1 MGRTL
6 ERRVSWFDA
15 LNVLPLLKTRYRSAR
30 PADYDPRSL
39 DIEIVRNLD
48 DFEALETEW
57 NGLFARAGTSQ
68 QLFQSFN
75 WNWHWCQSYLVENG
89 DAEAKALSIV
99 VGRHA
104 GRIVM
109 IWPLVASYKL
119 GFRQI
124 CWMGAPVTQYSD
136 VLVEAG
142 PFREAWLAEGWRTV
156 CEDLGAH
163 LICMPKVRED
173 AALMDL
179 VRTLDLKPFS
189 RTEAPCA
196 DLTGIGT
203 FDEYAERRSKRERR
217 NRKRQWRRLKDYG
230 SVSIEVLTAGTQTAA
245 AARNAISMKRRWLS
259 RKGLVSKAFAGNGI
273 DHFFSRALSCPERPV
288 NGRVVVLKVKGEV
301 AAVEIGVIC
310 QDRFAPH
317 ISAYSLDPQFANTA
331 AGALVREASIGHC
344 CTSGFATYDLMAPND
359 AYKYQ
364 WAEGSVPVYDFVV
377 TLTPS
382 GRVLGWAGA
391 CAHTAMKTAF
401 EAAPQ
406 RIRRLVASQI
416 NQMIARL
423 TNGAAAPA

>member
-1 MGRTL
+1 MGKTL
-6 ERRVSWFDA
+6 ERRASWFDA
-15 LNVLPLLKTRYRSAR
+15 LDVQSLFKTQSGGSR

-39 DIEIVRNLD
+39 DIQVVRNLA
-48 DFEALETEW
+48 DFESLEADW

-68 QLFQSFN
+68 QLFQTFN
-75 WNWHWCQSYLVENG
+75 WNWQWCQSYLVEKG
-89 DAEAKALSIV
+89 DAEAEALSIV

-104 GRIVM
+104 GRVVM

-119 GFRQI
+119 GFKQI
-124 CWMGAPVTQYSD
+124 CWMGSPVTQYSD

-142 PFREAWLAEGWRTV
+142 PFREAWLVQGWQTV
-156 CEDLGAH
+156 CEKLGAH

-173 AALMDL
+173 AALMEL
-179 VRTLDLKPFS
+179 VRRLDLKPFC

-196 DLTGIGT
+196 DLTGINT
-203 FDEYAERRSKRERR
+203 FDQYAERRTKRERR

-230 SVSIEVLTAGTQTAA
+230 PVSIEVLTAGAQTAA

-259 RKGLVSKAFAGNGI
+259 RKGLVSKAFAGDRI
-273 DHFFSRALSCPERPV
+273 DDFFSRAFSCPDRPV
-288 NGRVVVLKVKGEV
+288 NGRVVVLKVNGEV

-344 CTSGFATYDLMAPND
+344 CSGGFATYDLMAPND

-377 TLTPS
+377 TLTPP
-382 GRVLGWAGA
+382 GRILGWAGA
-391 CAHTAMKTAF
+391 CAHAAMKTAL

-406 RIRRLVASQI
+406 RIRRLVAAHV
-416 NQMIARL
+416 NQLIGRL
-423 TNGAAAPA
+423 TSGAAAPA